1 MQRERTQGEWTRYRR
16 SPDHP
21 VEAMHAH
28 FERHVYHRHSH
39 ETYSFGVTDEGAQS
53 FTCRGAG
60 YTSAAGMVMAFNP
73 DDPHDG
79 HASGGTGFTYRMIHI
94 GPGLIRDTLGDAF
107 GRPAGLP
114 LFRDP
119 VVSDPVLARA
129 LRQAARA
136 LLDGAEPLRW
146 EESLARAVLSAARRT
161 GGVTWSPPRL
171 TGSRDVAE
179 RARRVLAESYRTD
192 IGAAELAAAAGGSR
206 FAVYRA
212 FLSAYGMAPSD
223 YQRQL
228 RMREARRLL
237 AGGRTVA
244 ETAAEVG
251 FADQSHLTRW
261 FVRCFGITPGRYRA
275 ALIPAKAK
283 SPTFS

>member
-1 MQRERTQGEWTRYRR
+1 MLLGRREDQHRLAEQRQ
-16 SPDHP
+16 
-21 VEAMHAH
+21 
-28 FERHVYHRHSH
+28 
-39 ETYSFGVTDEGAQS
+39 VT
-53 FTCRGAG
+53 
-60 YTSAAGMVMAFNP
+60 VP
-73 DDPHDG
+73 
-79 HASGGTGFTYRMIHI
+79 
-94 GPGLIRDTLGDAF
+94 L
-107 GRPAGLP
+107 PA
-114 LFRDP
+114 
-119 VVSDPVLARA
+119 
-129 LRQAARA
+129 
-136 LLDGAEPLRW
+136 
-146 EESLARAVLSAARRT
+146 

-179 RARRVLAESYRTD
+179 RARRFLAESYRTD

-228 RMREARRLL
+228 RMREAKRLL

-244 ETAAEVG
+244 ETAAGVG

-275 ALIPAKAK
+275 AVIPAKAK